1 MKTTKSTIVPAT
13 AQADEQAQALKTMTP
28 AEMASTIQAL
38 ISANATP
45 ATIHNVLLRAQA
57 LSAELVASGDPV
69 LVQSQSGYNAGG
81 FRKPL
86 MQAVAQALGVIPVLK
101 WVETNPVQPKQV
113 GQQPAFFGPAQQAQL
128 ASATYS
134 ALFSWVNVQGNKA
147 LRAARAVGKSAG
159 RSGQA
164 GDRLQQDV
172 YNLLACSVL
181 DTLSKV
187 KALPVNEALVQAF
200 GKLGAKKCKGGIVFS
215 GAYDTKR
222 YDGSLLLIK

>member
-1 MKTTKSTIVPAT
+1 MKTTKTTAPATT
-13 AQADEQAQALKTMTP
+13 AQAEQAQAPKTMTP

-38 ISANATP
+38 IGANATP

-57 LSAELVASGDPV
+57 LSASLVADGAPV

-101 WVETNPVQPKQV
+101 WVETNSVNPKQV

-147 LRAARAVGKSAG
+147 LRSARAVGKSAG
-159 RSGQA
+159 KSGRA

-187 KALPVNEALVQAF
+187 QALPIPASLTEAF
-200 GKLGAKKCKGGIVFS
+200 GKLGAQKCKGGIVFS

-222 YDGSLLLIK
+222 YDGSLLLLK